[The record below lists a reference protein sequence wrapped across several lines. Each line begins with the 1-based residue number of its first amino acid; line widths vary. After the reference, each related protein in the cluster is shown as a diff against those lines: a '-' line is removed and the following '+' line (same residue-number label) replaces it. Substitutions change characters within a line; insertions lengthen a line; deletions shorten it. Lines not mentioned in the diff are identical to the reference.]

1 MARPEATRPNI
12 PDLSLASCRDC
23 TRLQAG
29 PVAKSSRHTPAIPP
43 SLSPSA
49 AKNALQNALDRGRKL
64 LTADSIE
71 SAQFD
76 TWRNVTRDALIGAF
90 GSESQHVTTFMWAGR
105 SGAIAVVGPS
115 WGGADRTDWNQRRRE
130 ELTKKVGVISAILD
144 AVNFDPDEPA
154 VIKEPANAEP
164 PKPTSREIFV
174 VHGHDDAT
182 KVKVARLLERLSFQP
197 VILHER
203 PNEGLTIIEKF
214 EKHAGKAS
222 FAIVLLTPDDVGCA
236 ESEGKTKPRARQNVI
251 LELGYFIGR
260 LGRARVCVLHT
271 PGVELPSD
279 ILGVV
284 YTPLDANWEFSV
296 GRELR
301 AAGFTIDMNRL

>member
-1 MARPEATRPNI
+1 
-12 PDLSLASCRDC
+12 
-23 TRLQAG
+23 
-29 PVAKSSRHTPAIPP
+29 VAKSSRQPPAIPP

-49 AKNALQNALDRGRKL
+49 AKAALQNAVERGRKL
-64 LTADSIE
+64 LAANSVE
-71 SAQFD
+71 AAQFD
-76 TWRNVTRDALIGAF
+76 TWRNVTRESLIGAF

-105 SGAIAVVGPS
+105 PAGIAVVGPS
-115 WGGADRTDWNQRRRE
+115 WGGADRTDWNQRRHD
-130 ELTKKVGVISAILD
+130 ELKKKIEVIVAILD
-144 AVNFDPDEPA
+144 AVDFGPDQTAIPEEKVEEESSVPM
-154 VIKEPANAEP
+154 
-164 PKPTSREIFV
+164 SREVFV

-182 KVKVARLLERLSFQP
+182 KVKVARLLERLDFQP

-222 FAIVLLTPDDVGCA
+222 FAVVLLTPDDVGCA

-260 LGRARVCVLHT
+260 LGRSRVCVLYT

-284 YTPLDANWEFSV
+284 YTPLDPSWEFSV
-296 GRELR
+296 AKELR
-301 AAGFTIDMNRL
+301 AAGFAIDMNRL